1 MLWGLWPIRTLIMS
15 LDNFKSDL
23 HIKTRLRRTPRA
35 LPLYWWL
42 HKNLDEGCLEDRLK
56 KVSSLVALIGAE
68 WLATH
73 PDSAGEAAYAIGCN
87 GRDHKVVDER

>member
-1 MLWGLWPIRTLIMS
+1 MNKNIEFTPCYR
-15 LDNFKSDL
+15 NFDDDPKEQIS
-23 HIKTRLRRTPRA
+23 
-35 LPLYWWL
+35 LYWWID
-42 HKNLDEGCLEDRLK
+42 KNLQEGCLEDRLK

-73 PDSAGEAAYAIGCN
+73 PESVGEAAYAIGCS

>member
-1 MLWGLWPIRTLIMS
+1 MNKNIEFTPCYR
-15 LDNFKSDL
+15 NFEDDPKEE
-23 HIKTRLRRTPRA
+23 

-42 HKNLDEGCLEDRLK
+42 HKNLAEGCLEDRLK

-73 PDSAGEAAYAIGCN
+73 PDSAGEAAYAIECS